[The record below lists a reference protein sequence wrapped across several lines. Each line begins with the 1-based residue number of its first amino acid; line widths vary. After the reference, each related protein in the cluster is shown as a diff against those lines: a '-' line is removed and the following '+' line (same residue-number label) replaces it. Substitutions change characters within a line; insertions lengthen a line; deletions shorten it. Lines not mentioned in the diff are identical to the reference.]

1 MFATILEASIKGWLR
16 SASNAFNDFKDLND
30 LNSSDFRRL
39 SSVFIIPIFQ
49 TLASVLRHP
58 WLGVA
63 LRLSKGRRRLMSD
76 FCPLTSDF
84 CLSFDLICQTL
95 LLY

>member
-39 SSVFIIPIFQ
+39 SSVFIIPIFHSSS
-49 TLASVLRHP
+49 L
-58 WLGVA
+58 WL
-63 LRLSKGRRRLMSD
+63 LSSD
-76 FCPLTSDF
+76 IPGSA
-84 CLSFDLICQTL
+84 
-95 LLY
+95 